1 MFTTSPRV
9 FISGFCN
16 VDKKHVKTCSL
27 GSYQHSWLLF
37 LNTLRCFTTSPSR
50 LRNHQD
56 FMNISDFRDVEGGG
70 NFLMSPAGKSMLKR
84 VFSVHADI
92 FSFRLKKKLSES
104 IDYQRRYSNPDI
116 LKKGSFFVRFV
127 NLALISQRPSDLD
140 SHACVLLQW

>member
-1 MFTTSPRV
+1 MLKRAFSAHTN
-9 FISGFCN
+9 ILGF
-16 VDKKHVKTCSL
+16 
-27 GSYQHSWLLF
+27 LF
-37 LNTLRCFTTSPSR
+37 LNTLHGFTTSPSR

-70 NFLMSPAGKSMLKR
+70 NFLMSPVGKSMLKR

-116 LKKGSFFVRFV
+116 LKKGFF
-127 NLALISQRPSDLD
+127 LSD
-140 SHACVLLQW
+140 S